1 MDPYRNGIADHQRQA
16 LDFMLDALGLQH
28 VRDEAHRAAR
38 LMELEQQVPALLSEN
53 RRLRRRVA
61 ELERELN
68 PDENGAGRTG
78 RSDWTAAS
86 PASTSVAST
95 TSDPVW
101 PSGDITLKG
110 GQTWTAPSPTSSPSR
125 SSRSSA
131 PRSES

>member
-1 MDPYRNGIADHQRQA
+1 MDTRNNGIGAHQRQV

-68 PDENGAGRTG
+68 PDEAELDALQREIDNRLAGERE
-78 RSDWTAAS
+78 RRPD
-86 PASTSVAST
+86 
-95 TSDPVW
+95 
-101 PSGDITLKG
+101 
-110 GQTWTAPSPTSSPSR
+110 
-125 SSRSSA
+125 
-131 PRSES
+131 EN